1 MIPLIKLIPLLSF
14 VVFGTQASPLQY
26 EARADGVVSSATLD
40 GVTYLN
46 KGLVGFGF
54 IPASFKDSTGDTMGG
69 FGSSIALKRGSWKEK
84 KGEFT
89 GVLYALPDRGFNVD
103 HTVDYQARRHEIKF
117 TFTPYYGSAPLDY
130 SAQTLQ
136 LAYHKTTLLYERL
149 NKKTTGLDPLA
160 VRTTPLVPGDPQ
172 LPIASTADPR
182 LSLDVEGTVVNE
194 DKSFWISDEYGPYIY
209 HYKENGDLISIIQPP
224 DAIVP
229 RNSAGDLNFTSASNP
244 ATGRIP
250 NQGFEGLT
258 FDEDTSTLYAMLQS
272 AAIQDGGNSKA
283 TSRYTR
289 LLAWD
294 VSDPSHPVFKGEWV
308 VPLPVNSAGNTLGC
322 SEIHFVSNNVFLA
335 LSRDGDGNGGSSPT
349 SKYKNAGLFS
359 IASATDIHGTKFDQ
373 RQNPIAVQGVLDS
386 SITPAHYVDFVNYL
400 DTTQLSRFGLH
411 NGLPIDQ
418 TLIAGKWESLAL
430 APVCDPA
437 FPDDYFLITA
447 ADNDFLTKNGVSV
460 GQPYNAGAGL
470 DVDNQVLVWRLTL
483 PSVPRGKIEDSVGK
497 CK

>member
-1 MIPLIKLIPLLSF
+1 MIPS
-14 VVFGTQASPLQY
+14 
-26 EARADGVVSSATLD
+26 R
-40 GVTYLN
+40 
-46 KGLVGFGF
+46 
-54 IPASFKDSTGDTMGG
+54 
-69 FGSSIALKRGSWKEK
+69 
-84 KGEFT
+84 
-89 GVLYALPDRGFNVD
+89 D

-182 LSLDVEGTVVNE
+182 LSLDVEGTVVN
-194 DKSFWISDEYGPYIY
+194 DKSYVFLSFFTCLFESIETTFFSQRFWISDEYGPYIY

-250 NQGFEGLT
+250 NQGTNLLDNAINHTHTFSSIGFEGLT
-258 FDEDTSTLYAMLQS
+258 FDEATSTLYAMLQS

-308 VPLPVNSAGNTLGC
+308 VPLPVNSAGNTLAC

-335 LSRDGDGNGGSSPT
+335 LSRDGDGNGGGSPT
-349 SKYKNAGLFS
+349 SKYK
-359 IASATDIHGTKFDQ
+359 
-373 RQNPIAVQGVLDS
+373 
-386 SITPAHYVDFVNYL
+386 
-400 DTTQLSRFGLH
+400 
-411 NGLPIDQ
+411 
-418 TLIAGKWESLAL
+418 
-430 APVCDPA
+430 
-437 FPDDYFLITA
+437 
-447 ADNDFLTKNGVSV
+447 
-460 GQPYNAGAGL
+460 
-470 DVDNQVLVWRLTL
+470 
-483 PSVPRGKIEDSVGK
+483 
-497 CK
+497 